1 VERLKRFWLNY
12 AHRYRWVYAVGVVCL
27 IVTNALTVAIPW
39 LVQETIDALDVGE
52 GQEGATVWVVAILF
66 AGLAIMVVRTLSRTL
81 FFNPGRTVEFRLK
94 NDMFGHLLKLPQAY
108 YDRIRPGEIISR
120 GTNDATSVRALIGY
134 GTLQLFNVGLVL
146 VLTITQMLRTNAEL
160 TLVCILPLVI
170 AAIVLRYAIRAMFKL
185 VRRAQSQIAVLSDRV
200 LESYNGVS
208 VIRSYN
214 AFDGVSARFDEANNE
229 VLDIGLGLVRIS
241 AWLLPVVAVVGH
253 ICLVVLLFVGGPMV
267 IDDDLSIGELAAFA
281 VYINIL
287 VVVLTSMGW
296 LINSVQR
303 GWISL
308 GRVSEILEA
317 PIERAAGDA
326 PVPAA
331 TSGGLPLAVSNLS
344 FAYGDGPT
352 VIDGVDFQV
361 ASGETIGIF
370 GPTGSGKT
378 TLLNL
383 IARVYEPPENAI
395 QVSGRD
401 VLEYSVKDYW
411 KRIALV
417 PQEAFL
423 FSRSISDN
431 IALATGAADGS
442 LEDVA
447 RAARD
452 AQLSEDLE
460 VLPKGLDTRVG
471 ERGITLSGGQRQR
484 TALARAFYRNFDL
497 LLLDDVL
504 SAVDHATEE
513 RLIKAIYERA
523 QGATMVVV
531 SHRVSVLQKADRILV
546 IDKGK
551 VVASGTHEE
560 LLQERSIYR
569 DSWRLQ
575 QADTGEG
582 GDG

>member
-1 VERLKRFWLNY
+1 
-12 AHRYRWVYAVGVVCL
+12 
-27 IVTNALTVAIPW
+27 
-39 LVQETIDALDVGE
+39 
-52 GQEGATVWVVAILF
+52 
-66 AGLAIMVVRTLSRTL
+66 
-81 FFNPGRTVEFRLK
+81 
-94 NDMFGHLLKLPQAY
+94 
-108 YDRIRPGEIISR
+108 
-120 GTNDATSVRALIGY
+120 
-134 GTLQLFNVGLVL
+134 
-146 VLTITQMLRTNAEL
+146 
-160 TLVCILPLVI
+160 
-170 AAIVLRYAIRAMFKL
+170 
-185 VRRAQSQIAVLSDRV
+185 
-200 LESYNGVS
+200 
-208 VIRSYN
+208 
-214 AFDGVSARFDEANNE
+214 
-229 VLDIGLGLVRIS
+229 
-241 AWLLPVVAVVGH
+241 
-253 ICLVVLLFVGGPMV
+253 MV
-267 IDDDLSIGELAAFA
+267 IGGDLSIGELAAFA

-317 PIERAAGDA
+317 PIERSAGDA
-326 PVPAA
+326 VVPRA
-331 TSGGLPLAVSNLS
+331 TSGGLPLVVSDLS

-361 ASGETIGIF
+361 GAGETIGIF

-401 VLEYSVKDYW
+401 ILEYSVNDYW
-411 KRIALV
+411 ERIALV

-423 FSRSISDN
+423 FSSSISDN

-442 LEDVA
+442 LEDIA
-447 RAARD
+447 RAAHD
-452 AQLSEDLE
+452 AQLSEDLQ

-484 TALARAFYRNFDL
+484 TALARAFYRDFDL

-531 SHRVSVLQKADRILV
+531 SHRVSVLQEADRILV
-546 IDKGK
+546 MDKGK
-551 VVASGTHEE
+551 VVASGTHDE
-560 LLQERSIYR
+560 LVQERSLYR
-569 DSWRLQ
+569 DAWRLQ
-575 QADTGEG
+575 RADTGVAR
-582 GDG
+582 DG